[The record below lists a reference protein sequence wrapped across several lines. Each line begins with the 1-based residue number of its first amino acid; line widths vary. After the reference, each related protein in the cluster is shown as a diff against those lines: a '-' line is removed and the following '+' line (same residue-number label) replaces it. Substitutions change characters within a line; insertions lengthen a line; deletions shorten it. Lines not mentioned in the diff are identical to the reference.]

1 MYPEQHE
8 QATASTVSAS
18 EPRAPSKQE
27 GNRGAGRQSPFAQR
41 FASIVA
47 VLMRDANF
55 RQMPLADLEWL
66 VIPAVMSGQCRLAHS
81 PPPVGAS
88 SKVPGVMLPVAV
100 ALWASVSD
108 EIDARLSTSLDKRAV
123 VKPSEWTTGN
133 NLWLLAVA
141 GDKRAIPTFL
151 KQLEAQDFQGKT
163 VKVRARSAK
172 GPIEVLT
179 LAAYQELKAREGA
192 ETKAAN

>member
-1 MYPEQHE
+1 MYPGQHE
-8 QATASTVSAS
+8 QATASNGLAS
-18 EPRAPSKQE
+18 EPDAPSKK
-27 GNRGAGRQSPFAQR
+27 GSRGVGRQPAFAQR

-88 SKVPGVMLPVAV
+88 SKQPGVMLPIAV

-108 EIDARLSTSLDKRAV
+108 EIDARLSTSLDQRAF
-123 VKPSEWTTGN
+123 VKPNEWTTGSN
-133 NLWLLAVA
+133 VWLLAVA

-151 KQLEAQDFQGKT
+151 RQLEAQDFKDRT
-163 VKVRARSAK
+163 AKVRARGAK
-172 GPIEVLT
+172 GSVEVLT

-192 ETKAAN
+192 ETKPAN